1 MTDHYDVIVIGAGL
15 GGLTSAALLAQA
27 GRKTLLIER
36 NYGVGGAASTYKAGD
51 LVVEASL
58 HETADPYNH
67 IEPKHH
73 VLSRLG
79 VLDAVEWVPT
89 GALYEVR
96 GGPVGAPFLLPE
108 GFAAARAALCER
120 FPSARDG
127 VASVLGE
134 MEKVATGLGVLSKGG
149 EAFRNPKDALAALM
163 KLGPVMRGWRL
174 SLGQR
179 FARAFGEDEAVKC
192 ALAANLPYW
201 HDDPGTLWWVLFAVA
216 QGGYLGCGS
225 RYIQG
230 GSQRLSNAIAR
241 TLKSAGGELLLHRP
255 VSEILLDEEG
265 RPAGVA
271 HALVNGDERVE
282 VTAPVIVSNAAPA
295 HVADMLPEAAR
306 ARFWPAYAGRPLSI
320 SLFSATFGLSVRPAE
335 VGFRSYSTCLL
346 PEWMEALSDYRK
358 CGDLL
363 AHMPA
368 ETMPGLTIVDYSAI
382 DSGLGGPPYPVAAVG
397 VDKTANW
404 AGLDGAAYD
413 EKRKRWREAIV
424 GTIDRAFPGF
434 ASHVETAVFS
444 TASTMRSYLNAP
456 DGAIYGFAP
465 LPPSGPI
472 WNGSG
477 STPKTPIPGLYLASS
492 YSGSGG
498 FTGAILAGATA
509 AEQVLKGR

>member
-1 MTDHYDVIVIGAGL
+1 MTAHYDVIVIGAGL
-15 GGLTSAALLAQA
+15 GGLTAAALMAQA

-36 NYGVGGAASTYKAGD
+36 NYGVGGAASTYKAGN
-51 LVVEASL
+51 LIIEASL

-96 GGPVGAPFLLPE
+96 GGPVGQPFVLPD
-108 GFAAARAALCER
+108 GFAAARAALCDR
-120 FPSARDG
+120 FPAAREG
-127 VASVLGE
+127 VASVLSD
-134 MEKVATGLGVLSKGG
+134 MENVATGLGVLSKGQ
-149 EAFRNPKDALAALM
+149 EAFRNPGQALAAMM
-163 KLGPVMRGWRL
+163 KLGPAIRGWRY
-174 SLGQR
+174 SLADR
-179 FARAFGEDEAVKC
+179 FARAFGEDEGVKC

-201 HDDPGTLWWVLFAVA
+201 HDNPGTLSWVLFAVA
-216 QGGYLGCGS
+216 QGGFLVCGG

-241 TLKSAGGELLLHRP
+241 ALKAAGGELLLRRP
-255 VSEILLDEEG
+255 VSEILLDGQG
-265 RPAGVA
+265 RPSGVA
-271 HALVNGDERVE
+271 HARADGSERVE
-282 VTAPVIVSNAAPA
+282 VTAPVIVSNAAPV
-295 HVADMLPEAAR
+295 HVAGMLPAAAR
-306 ARFWPAYAGRPLSI
+306 SRFWGPYAQRPLSI

-335 VGFRSYSTCLL
+335 IGFTSYSTCLL
-346 PEWMEALSDYRK
+346 PEWMQSLSDYRK

-363 AHMPA
+363 ANMPTDTMPA
-368 ETMPGLTIVDYSAI
+368 LTMVDYSAI
-382 DSGLGGPPYPVAAVG
+382 DSGLGGPPYPVAVVG

-404 AGLDGAAYD
+404 AGLDGTAY
-413 EKRKRWREAIV
+413 EHKRDRWREAV
-424 GTIDRAFPGF
+424 AGTIDRAFPGF
-434 ASHVETAVFS
+434 ASHIETAVFS

-465 LPPSGPI
+465 LPPAAPVWKGPD
-472 WNGSG
+472 

-492 YSGSGG
+492 YAGSGG

-509 AEQVLKGR
+509 ADQVLRKR

>member
-1 MTDHYDVIVIGAGL
+1 MTAHYDVIVIGAGL
-15 GGLTSAALLAQA
+15 GGLIAAALLAQA

-58 HETADPYNH
+58 HETADPYNR

-96 GGPVGAPFLLPE
+96 GGPVGAPFVLPE
-108 GFAAARAALCER
+108 GYPAARAALCER
-120 FPSARDG
+120 FASARAG
-127 VASVLGE
+127 IASLLGE
-134 MEKVATGLGVLSKGG
+134 MEKAATGLGVLSKGR
-149 EAFRNPKDALAALM
+149 EAFRNPKDMLAAVM

-201 HDDPGTLWWVLFAVA
+201 HDDPDTLSWVLFAVA
-216 QGGYLGCGS
+216 QGGYLGCGG

-241 TLKSAGGELLLHRP
+241 VLKSAGGELLLHRP
-255 VSEILLDEEG
+255 VTEILLDGEG
-265 RPAGVA
+265 RPLGVA
-271 HALVNGDERVE
+271 HATANGGERAE
-282 VTAPVIVSNAAPA
+282 TYAPIIVSNAAPV
-295 HVADMLPEAAR
+295 HVAGMLPEAAR
-306 ARFWPAYAGRPLSI
+306 ELFWPVYAGRQLSI
-320 SLFSATFGLSVRPAE
+320 SLFSATFGLSARPAE
-335 VGFRSYSTCLL
+335 VGFTSYSTCLL
-346 PEWMEALSDYRK
+346 PEWMQVLSDYRR

-368 ETMPGLTIVDYSAI
+368 ETMPALTIADYSAI
-382 DSGLGGPPYPVAAVG
+382 DSGLGGPPYPVAVVG

-404 AGLDGAAYD
+404 AGLDGAAYED
-413 EKRKRWREAIV
+413 KRNRWREAV
-424 GTIDRAFPGF
+424 VDTIDRAFSGF
-434 ASHVETAVFS
+434 AAHVETAVFS

-472 WNGSG
+472 WNGPD

-492 YSGSGG
+492 YAGSGG

-509 AEQVLKGR
+509 AELVLKGR